1 MQHRMNGTSSG
12 TKGTSSHMGMM
23 QRQQSQD
30 IIIKPLIFIGLDI
43 KPFVDARG
51 EDITIMATTSA
62 VLLLLALGC
71 MVSLVWVQAYHR
83 SNKQLKDTRAFAAEI
98 VSNLPVGLVVVGP
111 DGNITHLNRDAAAL
125 LGADAKTVINQ
136 SVDDVLPANIIKLSE
151 DGASMKTPITRELSI
166 KVAGKSSPVNISVAP
181 VVTDEGLHLGKIFI
195 LSDLTEIH
203 RLQSEMR
210 QREKM
215 AAIGNL
221 AAGIAHE
228 VRNPLS
234 SIKGFATYFA
244 GLFDEGSESQKA
256 AKVMISETERLNRVI
271 SELLEFSRPSDF
283 KLRKT
288 DMNIVIDTVSRL
300 LQQDAVSQGVEV
312 EIHVDQDLPHIELD
326 ADRIVQALLNIGLN
340 GIQAMETGGQLS
352 INVRASDSRLL
363 IEMSDTGIGIP
374 EKDKEIIFDPY
385 FTTKN
390 QGTGLGLAVVRKIV
404 EGHGG
409 KIDIASTAGKG
420 TTFTISFV

>member
-1 MQHRMNGTSSG
+1 M
-12 TKGTSSHMGMM
+12 
-23 QRQQSQD
+23 
-30 IIIKPLIFIGLDI
+30 
-43 KPFVDARG
+43 
-51 EDITIMATTSA
+51 
-62 VLLLLALGC
+62 
-71 MVSLVWVQAYHR
+71 
-83 SNKQLKDTRAFAAEI
+83 
-98 VSNLPVGLVVVGP
+98 
-111 DGNITHLNRDAAAL
+111 
-125 LGADAKTVINQ
+125 
-136 SVDDVLPANIIKLSE
+136 
-151 DGASMKTPITRELSI
+151 
-166 KVAGKSSPVNISVAP
+166 
-181 VVTDEGLHLGKIFI
+181 VTDEGLHLGKIFI

-352 INVRASDSRLL
+352 INVRASDSDRK
-363 IEMSDTGIGIP
+363 S
-374 EKDKEIIFDPY
+374 
-385 FTTKN
+385 
-390 QGTGLGLAVVRKIV
+390 VV
-404 EGHGG
+404 
-409 KIDIASTAGKG
+409 
-420 TTFTISFV
+420 

>member
-1 MQHRMNGTSSG
+1 M
-12 TKGTSSHMGMM
+12 
-23 QRQQSQD
+23 
-30 IIIKPLIFIGLDI
+30 LF
-43 KPFVDARG
+43 
-51 EDITIMATTSA
+51 
-62 VLLLLALGC
+62 
-71 MVSLVWVQAYHR
+71 R
-83 SNKQLKDTRAFAAEI
+83 S
-98 VSNLPVGLVVVGP
+98 

-256 AKVMISETERLNRVI
+256 AKVMISETERLKIGR
-271 SELLEFSRPSDF
+271 
-283 KLRKT
+283 
-288 DMNIVIDTVSRL
+288 
-300 LQQDAVSQGVEV
+300 A
-312 EIHVDQDLPHIELD
+312 HV
-326 ADRIVQALLNIGLN
+326 
-340 GIQAMETGGQLS
+340 
-352 INVRASDSRLL
+352 
-363 IEMSDTGIGIP
+363 
-374 EKDKEIIFDPY
+374 
-385 FTTKN
+385 
-390 QGTGLGLAVVRKIV
+390 
-404 EGHGG
+404 
-409 KIDIASTAGKG
+409 
-420 TTFTISFV
+420 